1 MSDEKGLLQTIDN
14 PDQRIV
20 ADDESFTKAALNFSV
35 VFLGAFLRVFSFGA
49 FLYRISAS
57 QLNTAFIQPS

>member
-20 ADDESFTKAALNFSV
+20 ADVESFTKAALNFSV

-49 FLYRISAS
+49 LLYPPRS
-57 QLNTAFIQPS
+57 LIQPL